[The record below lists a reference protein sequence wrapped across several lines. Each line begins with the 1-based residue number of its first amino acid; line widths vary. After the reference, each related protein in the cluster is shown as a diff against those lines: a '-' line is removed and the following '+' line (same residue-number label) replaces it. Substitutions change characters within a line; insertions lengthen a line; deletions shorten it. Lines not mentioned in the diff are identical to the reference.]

1 MGDLAPFPLTPST
14 PSDPRWEVA
23 QRVAESQYFRKGP
36 KLRAFLLYVCENAI
50 LGRSENLTA
59 QLIGTRVF
67 GRSPEFDL
75 SEDNIVRV
83 EARELR
89 KRLETYFAVEG
100 CDEPVVIE
108 IPKGSYAPVFRLRTP
123 VTAPEVIELQA
134 APMPAE
140 PVIAAERKRSWLA
153 PMLAAVAC
161 LAIAAAGWLAA
172 ENGRLR
178 QQLPGPSS
186 ASLAFY
192 SDLLGTMGKIPGR
205 ETLLVLSD
213 PNVLIYYASKTND
226 PAPLP
231 RSFRAPLELKTSL
244 GFLLRPTEVSF
255 PYQFLSLSRG
265 EYTGM
270 GEAVAAFRLAQLMQ
284 SLGRQAHLT
293 QTRFLNWDHVEK
305 QDMVLLGGPSSNDW
319 SYQND
324 SKSSFAFVGIGD
336 AIEIAKP
343 LPGEQKRYER
353 KGWSTAGAAEIDY
366 GVIKM
371 LTSPYGFKTLLFAG
385 VTSAGTAGVAEFF
398 STPQQMAAV
407 HKSIRAAAPGKAFPS
422 DWEVLLRIAVRDN
435 LPVATSAVAV
445 RPAPNPSP
453 VPAAH

>member
-1 MGDLAPFPLTPST
+1 MGDLAPFPLTPFT

-89 KRLETYFAVEG
+89 KRLEAYFASEG
-100 CDEPVVIE
+100 CDEPIVIE
-108 IPKGSYAPVFRLRTP
+108 IPKGNYAPVFRLRTP
-123 VTAPEVIELQA
+123 ATAPEVVEVEA
-134 APMPAE
+134 APIPAE
-140 PVIAAERKRSWLA
+140 QILVAERKRSWLV
-153 PMLAAVAC
+153 PMLAATAFF
-161 LAIAAAGWLAA
+161 AIAATVWLATK
-172 ENGRLR
+172 NGRLR

-186 ASLAFY
+186 ANFAFY
-192 SDLLGTMGKIPGR
+192 SDLLGTMGMVPGR
-205 ETLLVLSD
+205 ETLLVLSN
-213 PNVLIYYASKTND
+213 PNALIYYASETID

-231 RSFRAPLELKTSL
+231 HSYRAPGELKTSL
-244 GFLLRPTEVSF
+244 GFLLRPAEVNY
-255 PYQFLSLSRG
+255 PYQFLSLSRD
-265 EYTGM
+265 EFTGI
-270 GEAVAAFRLAQLMQ
+270 GEAVAAFRLAQLTQ
-284 SLGRQAHLT
+284 SLGRQVHLT
-293 QTRFLNWDHVEK
+293 QTRFLNWDHVAK
-305 QDMVLLGGPSSNDW
+305 QDLVLLGGPSSNDW

-324 SKSSFAFVGIGD
+324 SKSSFAFVRD
-336 AIEIAKP
+336 AVEIAKP
-343 LPGEQKRYER
+343 LPGEQKRYLPE
-353 KGWSTAGAAEIDY
+353 GSLSAGMARIEY
-366 GVIKM
+366 GIIKM

-398 STPQQMAAV
+398 STPQKMAAV
-407 HKSIRAAAPGKAFPS
+407 HKSIRAAAPGKVFPS

-435 LPVATSAVAV
+435 LPVAASVVAV
-445 RPAPNPSP
+445 RPPPNPSP

>member
-1 MGDLAPFPLTPST
+1 MGDLAPFSLTPST
-14 PSDPRWEVA
+14 QSDPRWEVA
-23 QRVAESQYFRKGP
+23 QRAADSSHFRKGP
-36 KLRAFLLYVCENAI
+36 KLRAFLLYVCENAL

-89 KRLETYFAVEG
+89 KRLEAYFAGEG
-100 CDEPVVIE
+100 RDEPIVIE

-123 VTAPEVIELQA
+123 AVVPEVVKLQA
-134 APMPAE
+134 APPPAE
-140 PVIAAERKRSWLA
+140 PVPAAGRKRSWLV
-153 PMLAAVAC
+153 PMLATAAF
-161 LAIAAAGWLAA
+161 LAIGATVWLAV

-178 QQLPGPSS
+178 QHLPSPSS
-186 ASLAFY
+186 TEIAVY
-192 SDLLGTMGKIPGR
+192 SDLLGTMGTIPGR
-205 ETLLVLSD
+205 ETLLVLSN
-213 PNVLIYYASKTND
+213 PKVLVYSSSETND
-226 PAPLP
+226 SAALP
-231 RSFRAPLELKTSL
+231 RTFRAPRELKTSL
-244 GFLLRPTEVSF
+244 GFLLKPSEMNF
-255 PYQFLSLSRG
+255 PYHFLSVLR
-265 EYTGM
+265 ENYTGM

-284 SLGRQAHLT
+284 SLGRQVHLT
-293 QTRFLNWDHVEK
+293 QSRFLNWDHVAK
-305 QDMVLLGGPSSNDW
+305 QDLVLLGGPSSNDW
-319 SYQND
+319 SYQSD
-324 SKSSFAFVGIGD
+324 AKSSFAFVRD
-336 AIEIAKP
+336 AVEIENP
-343 LPGEQKRYER
+343 LPGEQKRYLAES
-353 KGWSTAGAAEIDY
+353 WSAAGTAGVEY
-366 GVIKM
+366 GIIKM

-398 STPQQMAAV
+398 STPQNMAPV